1 MQDERQNKKRASF
14 IAKKQM
20 FVFLMLIFSCKKN
33 LVHKKRAKIKMSN
46 TYAGY
51 IKNKCLT
58 KK

>member
-20 FVFLMLIFSCKKN
+20 FVFLMLIFSCKK
-33 LVHKKRAKIKMSN
+33 RAKIKMSN

-51 IKNKCLT
+51 IKNNCLT